1 LLQRTTLESLP
12 SQPRLSFNMENID
25 DMFPG
30 FSLGDFAV
38 LHGSPAVLPL
48 SMLLC
53 VRAQLPPQLNG
64 LGTNVIFVDGGN
76 TFRLYDVSTI
86 AQLHEL
92 DPKEVLERIF
102 ISRAFTAYQMTSIA
116 FDRLQETVK
125 RYNSKLVVV
134 SDIAGLYLDKDVPE
148 RETKHVFSQLTL
160 CLSRFA
166 EENHVIVV
174 ATYPPHCPSKRNF
187 FLKWTVCG
195 RANVVASVKPT
206 RHGSQFILEK
216 HPLLPLRRAAFP
228 SENLTLSRFMGASAW
243 ERL

>member
-1 LLQRTTLESLP
+1 MLQRTTLESLP

-76 TFRLYDVSTI
+76 AFRLYDVSTI